1 MQPDGSL
8 KNKEYGYTIFKP
20 ENRIKP
26 STIASNHSS
35 IESKDSKKEY
45 AKENKG
51 NRTFA
56 PSLSK
61 EVIDEEEVIEDT
73 WRASSINSRETFI
86 DRMRK
91 LFCRKPSNRVGEVFY
106 NALIV

>member
-1 MQPDGSL
+1 MQSDGSL

-20 ENRIKP
+20 ENTIKP

-45 AKENKG
+45 AKGNKG
-51 NRTFA
+51 KKTFA

-61 EVIDEEEVIEDT
+61 EVIDEEEVVEDM
-73 WRASSINSRETFI
+73 WRAPSIDRRETFM

-91 LFCRKPSNRVGEVFY
+91 LFCMRPSNRVGEVMLRKF
-106 NALIV
+106 